1 MTVVFKSESIKKM
14 KGPYPLNLH
23 FQQSL
28 AMFVH
33 QKTDIHISEQI
44 IENGIWESYETS
56 ILEKLLFPGAT
67 FIDVG
72 ANIGYYSLIG
82 AVLVGDNGRVVA
94 FEPEQDNFAL
104 LEKNLSFN
112 QIKNVVAVNAGLS
125 ADQRQGKL
133 YLNKENRGDHQI
145 YQQTSSAAPRTEQ
158 AISLVAGNDFLSQQL
173 FPPVRQI
180 DVLKIDTQGAEFL
193 VLSGLMPLLKASL
206 PRLKMIIEFTP
217 YSLKQAGASGMALL
231 ELVNELELPMQ
242 LIDHLGRQLRPISRL
257 EMQQW
262 IAQTDAAV
270 GNEGFIN
277 LLVGHH

>member
-1 MTVVFKSESIKKM
+1 M

-112 QIKNVVAVNAGLS
+112 HIKNVVAVNAGLS

-242 LIDHLGRQLRPISRL
+242 LIDHLRRQLRPISRL

>member
-1 MTVVFKSESIKKM
+1 MTVLFKGESIKKM
-14 KGPYPLNLH
+14 KGPYPLNLQ

-33 QKTDIHISEQI
+33 QETDIHISEQI

-56 ILEKLLFPGAT
+56 ILKSLLFPGAT

-94 FEPEQDNFAL
+94 FEPERDNFAL

-112 QIKNVVAVNAGLS
+112 HIKNVVAVNAGLS
-125 ADQRQGKL
+125 ADQKQGKL
-133 YLNKENRGDHQI
+133 YLNEENRGDHQI
-145 YQQTSSAAPRTEQ
+145 YQQMSSAAPRTVQ

-231 ELVNELELPMQ
+231 DLVNQLELPMQ

-277 LLVGHH
+277 LLVGHP